1 MEAEE
6 PLLDDFLTLDQGVI
20 AAYFWKPAVAYLKM
34 MAHVASNGQG
44 VDAGDKIKNPIYMFF

>member
-6 PLLDDFLTLDQGVI
+6 LLLDDFLTLDQGVI

-44 VDAGDKIKNPIYMFF
+44 EYERIRILYFTIC